1 VSCCRQRLIFGW
13 LTLNVNVGC
22 ATWMV
27 GLVSAAVNWTVAVV
41 WVLPG
46 AVGRL
51 LREWKQGHCSVVV
64 SPFNVDV
71 VVGEFWTSDGDWSQ

>member
-1 VSCCRQRLIFGW
+1 
-13 LTLNVNVGC
+13 
-22 ATWMV
+22 MV